1 VENGTRWVGIDL
13 HRRRSFVTAITEDGE
28 VSLRRRIVNDRDAF
42 LELLGDP
49 EGTHVALEA
58 TYGWEW
64 LADLLEDAGYELH
77 LAHPLRTRAI
87 AAARVKTDAVDAATL
102 AALLRA
108 GLLPEAYI
116 APREL
121 RDVRELLRHRVALVA
136 MRTALKN
143 RVHAILARHGI
154 FHDYSDLFGKAGRQF
169 LAGLELRQAS
179 RQRLDSLLAL
189 LDDFDREIDVAGSE
203 IDRQAK
209 GDERVALLCQIHGIG
224 RYTAML
230 IIAEIGDVRRFPTA
244 RHLCAWAGLTPTV
257 RSSDG
262 KARLGHISRQGSSIL
277 RWAVVEAAQHVPTRG
292 GPLREQ
298 FERIAKRRGRR
309 VARVA
314 VARQILT
321 LCYYGLRD
329 GEIRALK
336 TSRPG
341 EPTEC
346 LGDSDEPRQ
355 SATVPDQAPRAGTTT
370 RARSGE
376 LAPMSG
382 LPT

>member
-1 VENGTRWVGIDL
+1 MDNGTRWVGIDL
-13 HRRRSFVTAITEDGE
+13 HRRRSFVTAIDEQGE
-28 VSLRRRIVNDRDAF
+28 VSLRRRITNDPDAF

-49 EGTHVALEA
+49 DGTHIALEA

-64 LADLLEDAGYELH
+64 LADLLGDAGFELH

-87 AAARVKTDAVDAATL
+87 AAARVKTDAVDATML
-102 AALLRA
+102 AQLLRA

-121 RDVRELLRHRVALVA
+121 RDVRELLRHRVTLVA
-136 MRTALKN
+136 MRSAIKN
-143 RVHAILARHGI
+143 RVHAILARHGVI
-154 FHDYSDLFGKAGRQF
+154 HQHADLFGKAGREF
-169 LAGLELRQAS
+169 LATVELRPAP
-179 RQRLDSLLAL
+179 RQRIDSLLAL
-189 LDDFDREIDVAGSE
+189 VENFDREIDATAKE

-262 KARLGHISRQGSSIL
+262 KARLGNISRQGSSIL
-277 RWAVVEAAQHVPTRG
+277 RWAVVEAATHVPTRG

-298 FERIAKRRGRR
+298 FERIAKRRGRK

-314 VARQILT
+314 IARQILT

-329 GEIRALK
+329 GEIRCLQN
-336 TSRPG
+336 SRPG
-341 EPTEC
+341 EPHES
-346 LGDSDEPRQ
+346 LGDPASAESASGLDRAPEPG
-355 SATVPDQAPRAGTTT
+355 AQAC
-370 RARSGE
+370 ARSGE
-376 LAPMSG
+376 LVPMSG
-382 LPT
+382 LPH